1 MAPLVRTGGS
11 RHTGLAAL
19 PHRNIHSYNVK
30 EIGIIH
36 YLLLIPSLLCKCGP
50 PLFFMVSGVVLL
62 GKNETYKKILSHRV
76 SRILIV
82 MIGISMFK
90 GICEK
95 SLSVVV
101 STFFGGLN
109 WYLYAYL
116 AFLLMLPIYRRIVQ
130 NFSDNEWKWFI
141 LIVSCL
147 NILQAILVE
156 ANITFVTFSNTPM
169 IVTPWASV
177 SWHIIFPI
185 LRYGLYNRQEL
196 VKQNFMNI
204 GIVVSTF
211 GGIIGI
217 LLDIKLTGGANFE
230 MMHQFF
236 IVLPACAIFNFII
249 CIEEK
254 DTTFIKLMNRIAP
267 KLAPLTF
274 GMFLIDTHSG
284 MRDEIYG
291 LFFKEVVDGL
301 HGILAAWWII
311 IVLLVVYGIIVWCVR
326 LIPIVKRVL

>member
-1 MAPLVRTGGS
+1 
-11 RHTGLAAL
+11 
-19 PHRNIHSYNVK
+19 
-30 EIGIIH
+30 
-36 YLLLIPSLLCKCGP
+36 
-50 PLFFMVSGVVLL
+50 MVSGVVLL

-116 AFLLMLPIYRRIVQ
+116 AFLLM

-185 LRYGLYNRQEL
+185 LGYGLYNRQEL

-204 GIVVSTF
+204 GIVVST
-211 GGIIGI
+211 
-217 LLDIKLTGGANFE
+217 
-230 MMHQFF
+230 
-236 IVLPACAIFNFII
+236 NFII